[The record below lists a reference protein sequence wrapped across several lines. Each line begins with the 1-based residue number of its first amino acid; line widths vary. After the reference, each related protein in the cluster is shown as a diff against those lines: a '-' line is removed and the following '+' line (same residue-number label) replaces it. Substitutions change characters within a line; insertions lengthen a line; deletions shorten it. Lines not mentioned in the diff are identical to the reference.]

1 MNIRATRKSLH
12 SLVAL
17 GIFAIMSA
25 ILASCTIT
33 PSTIT
38 QGPSTVKPI
47 PEVRYSNNNGSIYQ
61 ERTFKPLFEDKRAR
75 FVGDTITIQMTE
87 KTTSDKKNNQIS
99 NNTSTVSVA
108 PTALGGTSPNG
119 LADITA
125 KGGGTRK
132 FDFEDSGITQNTFN
146 TTLTATVVEVLPN
159 GNLVVSGE
167 KQIGFD
173 KSTEFIRFSGV
184 VSPGFIGIGNIV
196 SSTNVA
202 DARIEYRTNVPID
215 KSTVANMFSRFFYSI
230 FPL

>member
-1 MNIRATRKSLH
+1 MATNPSFQGIL
-12 SLVAL
+12 LL
-17 GIFAIMSA
+17 GI
-25 ILASCTIT
+25 CTLFT
-33 PSTIT
+33 GCTVVPTTIT
-38 QGPSTVKPI
+38 QGPTTIKPT

-61 ERTFKPLFEDKRAR
+61 ERTYKPMFEDRRAR

-99 NNTSTVSVA
+99 NNTSTVNVA
-108 PTALGGTSPNG
+108 PTAKT
-119 LADITA
+119 
-125 KGGGTRK
+125 GGTRK
-132 FDFEDSGITQNTFN
+132 FDFEDSGISQNTFN
-146 TTLTATVVEVLPN
+146 STVTATVIEVLPN

-184 VSPGFIGIGNIV
+184 VSPVFIGVGNV
-196 SSTNVA
+196 VASTNVA

-215 KSTVANMFSRFFYSI
+215 QSTVSNMMNRFFYSI

>member
-1 MNIRATRKSLH
+1 MATNPSFQRIL
-12 SLVAL
+12 LL
-17 GIFAIMSA
+17 GIS
-25 ILASCTIT
+25 ILLTACTVVPT
-33 PSTIT
+33 TIT
-38 QGPSTVKPI
+38 QGPTTIKPT

-61 ERTFKPLFEDKRAR
+61 ERTYKPMFEDRRAR

-99 NNTSTVSVA
+99 NNTSTVNVA
-108 PTALGGTSPNG
+108 PTALGGLSSGG
-119 LADITA
+119 LSNLTA
-125 KGGGTRK
+125 KTGGTRK
-132 FDFEDSGITQNTFN
+132 FDFEDSGISQNTF
-146 TTLTATVVEVLPN
+146 TSTVTATVIEVLPN

-184 VSPGFIGIGNIV
+184 VAPVFIGVGNV
-196 SSTNVA
+196 VASTNVA

-215 KSTVANMFSRFFYSI
+215 KSTVSNMMNRFFYSI